1 MNLHPQAIFQ
11 TREDYVSWDKYD
23 QQNDLIEELTDS
35 ERERAKI
42 GMRYLRVLL
51 GEDFLRRAAERGNP
65 IFAWFFRDSA
75 PHARRSLIRLSEEL
89 MSFENAQGFKGLV
102 ARLKDRERAPEAL
115 TVLGAAS
122 SFYQVGFIVSFDPE
136 ATSTRKVP
144 DLLLVDP
151 DNHQETYVE
160 VSRLRSGG
168 QREVNRR
175 TYDAIW
181 FAVHDAIWQCP
192 GAFEINAPKVR
203 PYVQIL
209 KPLSEND
216 LPDAV
221 NAIRTRIF
229 DSAKT
234 GEYLEFK
241 FKDSI
246 EMAVSPPSDHSKAIA
261 CTASR
266 QMRDFVEA
274 PPINLERELKKAIDK
289 IHDEICQ
296 IPPDKPGIIAIP
308 TNENLL
314 FLFFHPRRIILEI
327 AEEVRRYP
335 NLLCVLLFHGV
346 MEGYQES
353 TVATLGEHAFVTTMS
368 DLSTERTA
376 FVMNDSFDLPLSRNT
391 IERVRSAFVPESVAR

>member
-1 MNLHPQAIFQ
+1 MNAHPQAIFE

-23 QQNDLIEELTDS
+23 QQNELIEELTDS
-35 ERERAKI
+35 ERERAKN

-51 GEDFLRRAAERGNP
+51 GEDFLRQAAAEGNP
-65 IFAWFFRDSA
+65 IFTWFLRNSA
-75 PHARRSLIRLSEEL
+75 PHTRRSLIRLAEEL
-89 MSFENAQGFKGLV
+89 KSFENSDGVKSLI
-102 ARLKDRERAPEAL
+102 ARLKNCQRAAEAL
-115 TVLGAAS
+115 TVLGVAS
-122 SFYQVGFIVSFDPE
+122 SFSQIGFGISFDPDIE
-136 ATSTRKVP
+136 GNRKVP
-144 DLLLVDP
+144 DLLIVDP
-151 DNHQETYVE
+151 DNREQIYVE
-160 VSRLRSGG
+160 VSRLRTGG
-168 QREVNRR
+168 QHEVSRR
-175 TYDAIW
+175 SYNAIW

-229 DSAKT
+229 DSANT
-234 GEYLEFK
+234 GEYFEFK

-246 EMAVSPPSDHSKAIA
+246 EMAVSPPSDHSKAKA
-261 CTASR
+261 WAANR

-289 IHDEICQ
+289 IHDEIRQ

-308 TNENLL
+308 TSENLL
-314 FLFFHPRRIILEI
+314 FLFFHPQQIILEI

-346 MEGYQES
+346 IEGPQES
-353 TVATLGEHAFVTTMS
+353 TIATLGEHSFVTTMN

-376 FVMNDSFDLPLSRNT
+376 FVMNDSFALLLSKST
-391 IERVRSAFVPESVAR
+391 IERVRSAFVPR

>member
-1 MNLHPQAIFQ
+1 MNAHPQAIFE

-23 QQNDLIEELTDS
+23 QQNELIEELTDS
-35 ERERAKI
+35 ERERAKN

-51 GEDFLRRAAERGNP
+51 GEDFLRQAAAEGNP
-65 IFAWFFRDSA
+65 IFTWFFRNSA
-75 PHARRSLIRLSEEL
+75 QHTRRSLIRLAEEL
-89 MSFENAQGFKGLV
+89 KSFENSDGVKSLI
-102 ARLKDRERAPEAL
+102 ARLKNCQRAAEAL
-115 TVLGAAS
+115 TVLGVAS
-122 SFYQVGFIVSFDPE
+122 SFSQIGFGISFDPDIE
-136 ATSTRKVP
+136 GNRKVP
-144 DLLLVDP
+144 DLLIVDP
-151 DNHQETYVE
+151 DNREQIYVE
-160 VSRLRSGG
+160 VSRLRTGG
-168 QREVNRR
+168 QHEVSRR
-175 TYDAIW
+175 SYNAIW

-229 DSAKT
+229 DSANT
-234 GEYLEFK
+234 GEYFEFK

-246 EMAVSPPSDHSKAIA
+246 EMAVSPPSDHSKAKA
-261 CTASR
+261 WAANR

-289 IHDEICQ
+289 IHDEIRQ

-308 TNENLL
+308 TSENLL
-314 FLFFHPRRIILEI
+314 FLFFHPQQIILEI

-346 MEGYQES
+346 IEGPQES
-353 TVATLGEHAFVTTMS
+353 TIATLGEHSFVTTMN

-376 FVMNDSFDLPLSRNT
+376 FVMNDSFALLLSKST
-391 IERVRSAFVPESVAR
+391 IERVRSAFVPR